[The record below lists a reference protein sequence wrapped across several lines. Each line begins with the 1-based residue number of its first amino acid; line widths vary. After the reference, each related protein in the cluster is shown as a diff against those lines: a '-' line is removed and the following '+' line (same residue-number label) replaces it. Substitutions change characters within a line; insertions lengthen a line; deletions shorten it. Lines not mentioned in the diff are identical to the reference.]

1 MLQTSHII
9 ANWTN
14 EQLVQAIKIRAK
26 HTWFASDEFT
36 LLMLRLIAQRDLS
49 SKSRVS
55 LAVKLSED
63 CDLLG
68 LTFHPE
74 TLYEWMSDFSDEE
87 LGISN

>member
-1 MLQTSHII
+1 
-9 ANWTN
+9 
-14 EQLVQAIKIRAK
+14 
-26 HTWFASDEFT
+26 
-36 LLMLRLIAQRDLS
+36 MLRLIAQRDLS